1 MAKVNKITDILLS
14 VSDGLLGTLT
24 DFLLFNFYVSAELL
38 NANSPGQ
45 IYQAYEKASKSLKG
59 LNYRQFKRALSYL
72 VAKELVTK
80 QTVSKR
86 KREGQIKISLSQNG
100 TKRMNG
106 ILSVYKKERSWD
118 GKVYLITYDIPEA
131 KKRKRDLLRAYLKRI
146 GCGLL
151 QESVWLSYY
160 NPKKEV
166 KNFISENGLS
176 SLILISS
183 LGKEGSIGD
192 EDLKTLLNRVFK
204 LKTLSEDYH
213 KFIRKFETKKISSEF
228 EISLAYFNILKNDPQ
243 LPFELLPN
251 DWLGDKAYQLLISKL
266 KSIRKR

>member
-1 MAKVNKITDILLS
+1 MAKIKKITDVLLS

-45 IYQAYEKASKSLKG
+45 IYQAYEKASDSLRG
-59 LNYRQFKRALSYL
+59 LNYRQFKRAVSYL

-80 QTVSKR
+80 QTVGKR

-100 TKRMNG
+100 TERING

-118 GKVYLITYDIPEA
+118 GKVYLITYDIPES
-131 KKRKRDLLRAYLKRI
+131 KKRKRDLLRTYLKRI
-146 GCGLL
+146 DCGLL
-151 QESVWLSYY
+151 QESVWLSPY
-160 NPKKEV
+160 NPKDKI
-166 KNFISENGLS
+166 KDFISENSLS
-176 SLILISS
+176 GLILISS

-192 EDLKTLLNRVFK
+192 EDLRILLSRVFK
-204 LKTLSEDYH
+204 LKTLNEDYH
-213 KFIRKFETKKISSEF
+213 EFIRKFKTKKISNEF

-243 LPFELLPN
+243 LPFELLPD
-251 DWLGDKAYQLLISKL
+251 DWLGDTAYQLLINKL
-266 KSIRKR
+266 KTIKR